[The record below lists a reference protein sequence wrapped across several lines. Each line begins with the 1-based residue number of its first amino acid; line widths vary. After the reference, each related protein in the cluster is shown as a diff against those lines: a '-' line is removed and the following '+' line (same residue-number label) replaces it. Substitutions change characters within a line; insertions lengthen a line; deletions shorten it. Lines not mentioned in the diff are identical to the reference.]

1 MKKSFSIFILFNLLL
16 TGIMVAQIPDIRF
29 EKYTAQDGLIQ
40 NSTGALLQDSHG
52 FLWIASW
59 GLNRYDGRVIK
70 QYNTTGENGL
80 VDLVITSL
88 AEDKEGNIWIGT
100 SNGLS
105 CLNPFT
111 EKFTNYTEGKSP
123 YNIPEGFCSVY
134 VDKKDNVWVGCS
146 HAISLYNRVTKSFE
160 NIPITTAGN
169 DIRINRYIGGFL
181 EDSRGRFWISTSYG
195 IKLFDRPTKTYKSY
209 HFEEI
214 NGADGGENATQQ
226 LFEDKDGAIWAG
238 TWNGGLIKYD
248 EARDR
253 FVNYM
258 FITENAS
265 DQTVHDINSIILNN
279 HYYFLI
285 ASESGLFLTDPAKII
300 NGKIPVEKLLQET
313 NESGNTSPKTK
324 WEILKDRQG
333 NYWISGFSGLLKID
347 PGSQSFQWKPL
358 PGENHEA
365 DVIYHVIPVN
375 KEPLKIF
382 LTTTE
387 GWWKY
392 DLATQLFSKHIL
404 PKGFE
409 NLLGNINRF
418 ITTEDGYWFTSQ
430 LGVGFYNPTTNTVK
444 DISSLVDEKM
454 NSKVRTG
461 LICTDGL
468 GRIWFSVYR
477 SGIRIYSPETGKLVS
492 LLADSTKPDNL
503 YGKSI
508 FDMKQ
513 AADRSIIVTS
523 GYKIYQIDPVNL
535 SFTVTTPEKTTSSSI
550 EKTGPRKILFDKN
563 NRILMLSQQCIY
575 RFQHGK
581 LIQLYPRSGLADF
594 IMENFLQ
601 DGNGNF
607 WVTTNLGLFKTDTAF
622 KEWVNMSDKIPA
634 GNYDNIEEIFRTG
647 NDEFIL
653 AASGKIGSF
662 SLHELS
668 KNNVP
673 PVVIINRFKTGNTEQ
688 YLVSLKQ
695 QAWNISFKD
704 AIEIEISAIN
714 FSNEKGNR
722 IYYQL
727 EGRDNDWKEL
737 TGNPVIRY
745 DQLPPGNYQFKAKAM
760 NGDAVW
766 SRETILS
773 FKVLPPFWRTWW
785 FIGIVII
792 ALAISLY
799 TIYRYRLTKALELE
813 KMRTRI
819 STDLHDDIGATLS
832 SISIYSETIKQQT
845 AVQLPQLTA
854 MLDKMGETS
863 REMVGNMSDIVWA
876 INPENDSFEKMLSR
890 MQNLAAELCT
900 AKNIEL
906 HFTADEKLNQLQ
918 LSMEQRRNIYLIFK
932 EALNNALK
940 YAGCRNMRIELR
952 RENHS
957 LVLSVKDDGKGF
969 NERAV
974 SENKRGGNG
983 LKNMRDRAAEINGEL
998 IIHTEENKGTQI
1010 LLKTSIT

>member
-1 MKKSFSIFILFNLLL
+1 MKLFN
-16 TGIMVAQIPDIRF
+16 R
-29 EKYTAQDGLIQ
+29 
-40 NSTGALLQDSHG
+40 STRTYRS
-52 FLWIASW
+52 
-59 GLNRYDGRVIK
+59 YD
-70 QYNTTGENGL
+70 
-80 VDLVITSL
+80 
-88 AEDKEGNIWIGT
+88 
-100 SNGLS
+100 
-105 CLNPFT
+105 
-111 EKFTNYTEGKSP
+111 
-123 YNIPEGFCSVY
+123 
-134 VDKKDNVWVGCS
+134 
-146 HAISLYNRVTKSFE
+146 
-160 NIPITTAGN
+160 
-169 DIRINRYIGGFL
+169 
-181 EDSRGRFWISTSYG
+181 
-195 IKLFDRPTKTYKSY
+195 
-209 HFEEI
+209 FEEK
-214 NGADGGENATQQ
+214 NGVGVPANATQQ
-226 LFEDKDGAIWAG
+226 LFEDKDGNIWAG
-238 TWNGGLIKYD
+238 TWNSGLLKYD
-248 EARDR
+248 EAKDH
-253 FVNYM
+253 
-258 FITENAS
+258 FIIYRILSE
-265 DQTVHDINSIILNN
+265 DQGVQSVHGINSIILAN

-285 ASESGLFLTDPAKII
+285 TSESGLFLTDPAKAM
-300 NGKIPVEKLLQET
+300 NGTIPIEKLLQET
-313 NESGNTSPKTK
+313 EQSGATSPKTK
-324 WEILKDRQG
+324 WQILKDRQG

-347 PGSQSFQWKPL
+347 PGSLAFQWKPL
-358 PGENHEA
+358 PGENHKA
-365 DVIYHVIPVN
+365 DIIFHVLPDN

-382 LTTTE
+382 LTTRE

-392 DLATQLFSKHIL
+392 DLTTQLFSKHIL

-418 ITTEDGYWFTSQ
+418 ITTENGYWFTSQ
-430 LGVGFYNPTTNTVK
+430 LGVGFYSPTTNTVK
-444 DISSLVDEKM
+444 DISSLLHEKM
-454 NSKVRTG
+454 DSKVRTG

-477 SGIRIYSPETGKLVS
+477 SGIRIYNPETGKLVS

-513 AADRSIIVTS
+513 AADKSIILTS
-523 GYKIYQIDPVNL
+523 GNKIYQIDPVNF
-535 SFTVTTPEKTTSSSI
+535 SFTVTVMAAEKTTTSI
-550 EKTGPRKILFDKN
+550 ERTGPRKILFDKN
-563 NRILMLSQQCIY
+563 NRTLMLSQQCIY
-575 RFQHGK
+575 SFQHGK

-634 GNYDNIEEIFRTG
+634 GNYDNIVDIFRTG

-653 AASGKIGSF
+653 AASGKIGTF

-673 PVVIINRFKTGNTEQ
+673 PVVIINRLKTGNTEQ

-695 QAWNISFKD
+695 QSWNISFKD

-745 DQLPPGNYQFKAKAM
+745 DQLPPGNYRFKAKAM
-760 NGDAVW
+760 NGDAIW

-799 TIYRYRLTKALELE
+799 TIYRYRLAKALELE

-876 INPENDSFEKMLSR
+876 INPENDSFEKMLGR
-890 MQNLAAELCT
+890 MQNLAAELCRV
-900 AKNIEL
+900 KNIQL

-940 YAGCRNMRIELR
+940 YAACKNLRIELIK
-952 RENHS
+952 ENH
-957 LVLSVKDDGKGF
+957 LLILSVKDDGKGF
-969 NERAV
+969 NEMIVA
-974 SENKRGGNG
+974 ENRRGGNG
-983 LKNMRDRAAEINGEL
+983 LKNMRHRAAEINGEL
-998 IIHTEENKGTQI
+998 KIDTEENKGTHI